1 MTSRV
6 VMSDEHHD
14 PAIMLSGRIELSCA
28 AIPRPREGPGSL
40 RATATVARVP
50 TIDEITRHRD
60 PDPSDSPWV
69 NGPPPPE
76 TVVIVAYNAEW
87 PRRYE
92 AAASEIRAVLG
103 QAVVDVEHVGSTS
116 VEGLAA
122 MDVIDIDLT
131 VADPRDE
138 EGYVPPLARI
148 GYILTVR
155 EASWHEHRCLRLA
168 EPRVNLHV
176 FGRDCPEAVR
186 HRMFRDWLRAHPE
199 DRARYEDAKRAAVP
213 GSGSVMDYNARKQAA
228 VRAIYDHL
236 FRAAGML

>member
-1 MTSRV
+1 M
-6 VMSDEHHD
+6 
-14 PAIMLSGRIELSCA
+14 
-28 AIPRPREGPGSL
+28 
-40 RATATVARVP
+40 ARVP
-50 TIDEITRHRD
+50 TFEEITRHD
-60 PDPSDSPWV
+60 DNDPSENPWV

-76 TVVIVAYNAEW
+76 TVAIVAYKPDW
-87 PRRYE
+87 PRRYQ
-92 AAASEIRAVLG
+92 AAAAEIRKALG
-103 QAVVDVEHVGSTS
+103 AVVLDIEHVGSTS

-122 MDVIDIDLT
+122 KDIIDIDLT

-138 EGYVPPLARI
+138 DGYVPPLARI

-155 EASWHEHRCLRLA
+155 EPSWHEHRCLRLS

-176 FGRDCPEAVR
+176 FGPDCPEIIR

-213 GSGSVMDYNARKQAA
+213 GGGNVMDYNARKQET
-228 VRAIYDHL
+228 VGAIYDRL